1 MRVVSIR
8 EPYATLIKNKIKY
21 IETRSWNTHYRG
33 EIYIHSCKGKYPIK
47 EKIKHLVKADE
58 LKYGYIMCK
67 ANLVDCVFIDKEF
80 AEKIKNEN
88 YDNYLCGDYSEGRY
102 AWIIS
107 DIEVLDNYIPAN
119 GQLSIWNYDPNNN
132 ERWIRKDGGKENKTR
147 TI

>member
-1 MRVVSIR
+1 
-8 EPYATLIKNKIKY
+8 
-21 IETRSWNTHYRG
+21 
-33 EIYIHSCKGKYPIK
+33 
-47 EKIKHLVKADE
+47 
-58 LKYGYIMCK
+58 MCK
-67 ANLVDCVFIDKEF
+67 ANLVDCVFIDKDY